1 MDVVLAVALFL
12 GSFLL
17 AYFIW
22 KKNRG
27 QDQKALDEEID
38 RDFIEEFGLDKSQA
52 GDLSPESMEKV
63 VDWLEDDLKD
73 NPPNPPNPTGRR
85 IDETE
90 DIV

>member
-1 MDVVLAVALFL
+1 MDVVLAVVLFL

-22 KKNRG
+22 KKNRR

-38 RDFIEEFGLDKSQA
+38 RDFIEEFGLDKSQK
-52 GDLSPESMEKV
+52 GDLSPETMEKV

-73 NPPNPPNPTGRR
+73 NPLNPTGRR
-85 IDETE
+85 IDEAE

>member
-1 MDVVLAVALFL
+1 MDAVLAVVLFL

-22 KKNRG
+22 KKNRR

-38 RDFIEEFGLDKSQA
+38 RDFIEEFGLDKSQEE
-52 GDLSPESMEKV
+52 DLSPETMEKV

-73 NPPNPPNPTGRR
+73 NPPNPTGRR
-85 IDETE
+85 IDEAE
-90 DIV
+90 DII

>member
-1 MDVVLAVALFL
+1 MDVVLAVVLFV
-12 GSFLL
+12 GSFLF

-22 KKNRG
+22 KKNRR

-38 RDFIEEFGLDKSQA
+38 SDFIEEFGLDKSQE

-73 NPPNPPNPTGRR
+73 DPTNPTGRR
-85 IDETE
+85 IDEAE

>member
-1 MDVVLAVALFL
+1 MDVVLALVLFL

-22 KKNRG
+22 KKNRS

-38 RDFIEEFGLDKSQA
+38 CDFIEEFGLDKSQE
-52 GDLSPESMEKV
+52 GDLSAESMEKV
-63 VDWLEDDLKD
+63 IDWLENDLKVD
-73 NPPNPPNPTGRR
+73 SPNPTERR
-85 IDETE
+85 IDKVE

>member
-1 MDVVLAVALFL
+1 MDVVLAVVLFL

-22 KKNRG
+22 KKNRR

-38 RDFIEEFGLDKSQA
+38 RDFIEEFGLDKSQEE
-52 GDLSPESMEKV
+52 DLSPETMEKV

-73 NPPNPPNPTGRR
+73 NPPNPTGRR
-85 IDETE
+85 IDEAE
-90 DIV
+90 DII

>member
-1 MDVVLAVALFL
+1 MDVVVAVVLFF
-12 GSFLL
+12 GSFLF

-22 KKNRG
+22 KKNSRL
-27 QDQKALDEEID
+27 DQMALGEEID
-38 RDFIEEFGLDKSQA
+38 RDFIEEFALDKSPK

-73 NPPNPPNPTGRR
+73 DPPNPKARR
-85 IDETE
+85 IGETE

>member
-1 MDVVLAVALFL
+1 MEVVLAVVLFL

-22 KKNRG
+22 KNNRR

-38 RDFIEEFGLDKSQA
+38 RDFIEEFGLDKHQE

-73 NPPNPPNPTGRR
+73 NPVNPTARR

>member
-1 MDVVLAVALFL
+1 MDIVLAVVLFL

-22 KKNRG
+22 KKNRS

-38 RDFIEEFGLDKSQA
+38 RDFIEEFGLDNSQE

-63 VDWLEDDLKD
+63 INWLEDDLKVD
-73 NPPNPPNPTGRR
+73 SPNPTERR
-85 IDETE
+85 IYEAE

>member
-1 MDVVLAVALFL
+1 MDAVLAVVLFF

-22 KKNRG
+22 KKNRR

-38 RDFIEEFGLDKSQA
+38 RDFIEEFGLDKSQE
-52 GDLSPESMEKV
+52 GDLSSESMEKV

-73 NPPNPPNPTGRR
+73 NPPNPTGRR
-85 IDETE
+85 IGENE

>member
-1 MDVVLAVALFL
+1 MDVVLAVVLFF
-12 GSFLL
+12 GSFLF

-22 KKNRG
+22 KKNSRL
-27 QDQKALDEEID
+27 DQKALGEEID
-38 RDFIEEFGLDKSQA
+38 RDFIEEFALDKSPK

-73 NPPNPPNPTGRR
+73 DPPNPKARR
-85 IDETE
+85 IGETE

>member
-1 MDVVLAVALFL
+1 MDVVLAVVLFL

-22 KKNRG
+22 KKNRR

-38 RDFIEEFGLDKSQA
+38 RDFIEEFGLDKSQEE
-52 GDLSPESMEKV
+52 DLSPETMEKV

-73 NPPNPPNPTGRR
+73 YPPNPTGRR
-85 IDETE
+85 IDEAE
-90 DIV
+90 DII

>member
-22 KKNRG
+22 KKSRG

-38 RDFIEEFGLDKSQA
+38 RDFIEEFGLDISQE
-52 GDLSPESMEKV
+52 GDLSAESMEKV
-63 VDWLEDDLKD
+63 IDWLEDDLKAD
-73 NPPNPPNPTGRR
+73 SPNPTERR
-85 IDETE
+85 IDEVE

>member
-1 MDVVLAVALFL
+1 MDVVLAVVLFL

-22 KKNRG
+22 KKNRR

-38 RDFIEEFGLDKSQA
+38 SDFIEEFGLDKSQE

-73 NPPNPPNPTGRR
+73 DPTNPTGRR
-85 IDETE
+85 IDEAE

>member
-1 MDVVLAVALFL
+1 MDIVLAVVLFL

-22 KKNRG
+22 KKNKT

-38 RDFIEEFGLDKSQA
+38 SDFIEEFGLDESQE

-63 VDWLEDDLKD
+63 VGWLEDD
-73 NPPNPPNPTGRR
+73 
-85 IDETE
+85 
-90 DIV
+90 

>member
-1 MDVVLAVALFL
+1 MDVVLALVLFL
-12 GSFLL
+12 ASFLL

-22 KKNRG
+22 KKNRI

-38 RDFIEEFGLDKSQA
+38 RDFIEEFGLDNSQE

-63 VDWLEDDLKD
+63 INWLEDDLKVD
-73 NPPNPPNPTGRR
+73 SPNPTERR
-85 IDETE
+85 IYEAE

>member
-1 MDVVLAVALFL
+1 MDIVLAVVLFF

-22 KKNRG
+22 KKNRR

-73 NPPNPPNPTGRR
+73 NPPNPTGRR
-85 IDETE
+85 IDEAE

>member
-1 MDVVLAVALFL
+1 MDVVLALVLFL
-12 GSFLL
+12 ASFLL

-22 KKNRG
+22 KKNRS

-38 RDFIEEFGLDKSQA
+38 RDFIEEFGLDNSQE

-63 VDWLEDDLKD
+63 INWLEDDLKD
-73 NPPNPPNPTGRR
+73 DPPNPTARR
-85 IDETE
+85 IGETE